1 MPIKIPFDTGWQ
13 FVTFL
18 LLFCYYL
25 RSKIH
30 SLFKLGD
37 QFLTMGLH
45 RTFDVL
51 QSVSNIFGRS
61 CPYSTFWPRVRPSK
75 RSGGVGRHRWKLRAC
90 KHGKF
95 HRNNCFSGRHGRN
108 KSHPFCTRP
117 SATRRQPTHFREARR
132 AWKVHSPLDPD
143 GWKWWKTKH
152 SLPRLPPIASK
163 SPQPVPLREVPKEN
177 LLFRSLYPNLSKDF
191 IVAVPNFPNRIENG
205 YPTHCVFGHVL
216 DGSDQL
222 EMVDSSKEITNPTYA
237 DICNPSRKPR
247 SGRSV
252 SKPTVVPTAARTS
265 NKKLNQRK
273 RAKVN
278 FGKDTKPVPKSRND
292 ITKSRSDIPKSR
304 SAVFRNQGVLFRN
317 QGVVRHKE

>member
-13 FVTFL
+13 FITFL

-25 RSKIH
+25 SSKIH

-51 QSVSNIFGRS
+51 QSVSNVFGRS
-61 CPYSTFWPRVRPSK
+61 SPYSTFHPRVRRSK
-75 RSGGVGRHRWKLRAC
+75 SSGGVGRHQWKLRAS
-90 KHGKF
+90 KHGQF
-95 HRNNCFSGRHGRN
+95 HRKHCSSGRHGRN

-117 SATRRQPTHFREARR
+117 SATRRQPTHFRAARR

-152 SLPRLPPIASK
+152 SSPRLTPRASK
-163 SPQPVPLREVPKEN
+163 PLRSIPLREVPQDN
-177 LLFRSLYPNLSKDF
+177 PIFRFLYPNLAKDF
-191 IVAVPNFPNRIENG
+191 IVAVPDFPGRIEIG

-216 DGSDQL
+216 DGSDPL
-222 EMVDSSKEITNPTYA
+222 EMVDSSKEISNPTYA

-278 FGKDTKPVPKSRND
+278 FGEDTKPVS
-292 ITKSRSDIPKSR
+292 KSRSDIPKSR
-304 SAVFRNQGVLFRN
+304 SAVPNQGVLFQN